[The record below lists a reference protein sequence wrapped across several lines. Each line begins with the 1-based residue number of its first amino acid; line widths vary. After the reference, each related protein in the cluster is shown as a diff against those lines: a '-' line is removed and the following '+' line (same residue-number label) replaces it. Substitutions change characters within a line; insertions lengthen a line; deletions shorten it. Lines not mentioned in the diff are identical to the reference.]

1 MKIVTRTANRN
12 GFTLVELLVVITIIG
27 ILISLL
33 LPAVQAARGAARS
46 MDCKNNLKNLVLAT
60 QMYTQTSG
68 GYYPPAWGTANAGKT
83 LTWCGIYDSSSSTM
97 DITGSP
103 LWPHL
108 QVKQTLRCPCFEP
121 ERIRYTA
128 SGQISGYGINCQY
141 VAGNPVVDP
150 TDKTGMKYMTQPAS
164 VDMIHCSHAT
174 IIFADCASIRDING
188 KSIKNTDM
196 TTQGFCWEEFLLYPR
211 DKRGATDLTN
221 PTNYPTFHFHHE
233 GRANA
238 AYCDGHVDT
247 ILPLQLDPRVDKLF
261 GWMPNDVMDR
271 D

>member
-1 MKIVTRTANRN
+1 MKRFLHKKA
-12 GFTLVELLVVITIIG
+12 FTLVELLVVITIIG

-46 MDCKNNLKNLVLAT
+46 MDCKNNLKNLVLAA
-60 QMYTQTSG
+60 QLYAQNSN
-68 GYYPPAWGTANAGKT
+68 GYYPPAWGAASGGKT
-83 LTWCGIYDSSSSTM
+83 LTWCGLYETTGGVPTM

-103 LWPHL
+103 LWPYL

-121 ERIRYTA
+121 ERVRYSA
-128 SGQISGYGINCQY
+128 SGQIAGYGINCQY

-150 TDKTGMKYMTQPAS
+150 TDKTNMKYLAQPAT
-164 VDMIHCSHAT
+164 VDMIHCSHDT
-174 IIFADCASIRDING
+174 IIFADCASIRDANG

-196 TTQGFCWEEFLLYPR
+196 TTKGFCWEEFLLYPR
-211 DKRGATDLTN
+211 DKRGATDTTT

-247 ILPLQLDPRVDKLF
+247 ITSLELDPRLDGMF
-261 GWMPNDVMDR
+261 GWMSNDVMDR